1 MRSSS
6 PFSRSAP
13 AGLRDA
19 DDVSHPDEDMN
30 DSESRD
36 EAPDKGIPGQHADGE
51 VRMQQR
57 IERPQPRPGD
67 DEEEES
73 RLQAVEG
80 EEEGNAHSKDCNG
93 SSKFE
98 VRMKNEDE

>member
-13 AGLRDA
+13 AGQRDA
-19 DDVSHPDEDMN
+19 DDVFHPDEDMN
-30 DSESRD
+30 KSEAGD
-36 EAPDKGIPGQHADGE
+36 ETPDKGISGQHADGE

-80 EEEGNAHSKDCNG
+80 EEEGYGHFERIVMEVR

-98 VRMKNEDE
+98 

>member
-6 PFSRSAP
+6 TFSRSAA
-13 AGLRDA
+13 AGLRYA
-19 DDVSHPDEDMN
+19 DDVFHSDEDM
-30 DSESRD
+30 DDPEAGD
-36 EAPDKGIPGQHADGE
+36 EAPNKWIPGQHADGE

-57 IERPQPRPGD
+57 VERPQPRPGD
-67 DEEEES
+67 DEEEKS

-80 EEEGNAHSKDCNG
+80 EEEGYGHFERIVMEVR

-98 VRMKNEDE
+98 